1 MQTLWQNLRYGAGAF
16 IKPVAVALLAALALA
31 LSLGAAQSV
40 PQSPRRLLPDGYV
53 KVEGAA
59 TDSATGLPKRILH
72 RAGGITLVLIPAGE
86 FMMGSPPD
94 EAERMGDEDRHR
106 RIIRRPFYISETEV
120 TVAQFRRFVAATK
133 YKTDAEAGTPL
144 DAHRTGSFAAVPH
157 GDREWSLIANW
168 RYPFPNL
175 REYRRRDDHPVV
187 HVSWNDAQRFC
198 AHFGFQL
205 PTEAQWE
212 YAARA
217 GSQTSYFWGDRAEDG
232 VGFAN
237 VNDEQAR
244 RRFKDTGRTLLFDDG
259 AALVTKVGSYRPN
272 AWGLYDMVG
281 NVLEW
286 VEDAYVH
293 CYPGD
298 GADESAATGNG
309 SDGGDGK
316 TGRVLRGGSWLDSP
330 SYLRSAARVT
340 MEEAA
345 RRDFI
350 GFRVVKR
357 LEP

>member
-1 MQTLWQNLRYGAGAF
+1 MQTLWQDLRYGAGVF
-16 IKPVAVALLAALALA
+16 IKQPALALLAALALA

-40 PQSPRRLLPDGYV
+40 AQSPSRLLPDGYV
-53 KVEGAA
+53 KAKGAA
-59 TDSATGLPKRILH
+59 TDSATGLPKRVLH
-72 RAGGITLVLIPAGE
+72 RASGVTLVLIPAGE
-86 FMMGSPPD
+86 FSMGSPTG
-94 EAERMGDEDRHR
+94 EAERMDGEDQHR
-106 RIIRRPFYISETEV
+106 RIIHQPFYLGETEV

-144 DAHRTGSFAAVPH
+144 DAHRVGSFAALPH
-157 GDREWSLIANW
+157 GDRTWSLLANW
-168 RYPFPNL
+168 RNPFPNL
-175 REYRRRDDHPVV
+175 PEYRRRDEHPVV

-205 PTEAQWE
+205 PTEAKWE

-217 GSQTSYFWGDRAEDG
+217 GSQTSYFWGDRAQDG
-232 VGFAN
+232 ADFAN

-244 RRFKDTGRTLLFDDG
+244 RRFKDTGQTLPFDDG
-259 AALVTKVGSYRPN
+259 AALVTNVRRYRPN

-298 GADESAATGNG
+298 GADESAATGDN
-309 SDGGDGK
+309 K
-316 TGRVLRGGSWLDSP
+316 AGRVLRGGSWLDSRT
-330 SYLRSAARVT
+330 YLRSAVRVT

-350 GFRVVKR
+350 GFRIVKR

>member
-1 MQTLWQNLRYGAGAF
+1 MQTLWQNLCGGACAL
-16 IKPVAVALLAALALA
+16 IRQPAMTLLAVLSLA
-31 LSLGAAQSV
+31 LSPGAAQSV
-40 PQSPRRLLPDGYV
+40 PQSSRRLLPDGYV
-53 KVEGAA
+53 KALGAA
-59 TDSATGLPKRILH
+59 TDSTTGLPKRILH
-72 RAGGITLVLIPAGE
+72 RASGVTLVLIPAGE
-86 FMMGSPPD
+86 FIMGSPPD
-94 EAERMGDEDRHR
+94 KAERMGDEDRHR
-106 RIIRRPFYISETEV
+106 RIIRQPFYLGETEV

-133 YKTDAEAGTPL
+133 YKTDAEAWTPL
-144 DAHRTGSFAAVPH
+144 DAHRVGSFAALLH
-157 GDREWSLIANW
+157 GDRAWSLVANW

-175 REYRRRDDHPVV
+175 PEYRRRDEHPVV

-217 GSQTSYFWGDRAEDG
+217 GSQTSYFWGDRAEEG
-232 VGFAN
+232 AGFAN

-244 RRFKDTGRTLLFDDG
+244 RRFKDAGQPLAFDDA
-259 AALVTKVGSYRPN
+259 AALVTNVRRYRPN
-272 AWGLYDMVG
+272 AWGFYDMAG

-298 GADESAATGNG
+298 GAGESAATGDN
-309 SDGGDGK
+309 K
-316 TGRVLRGGSWLDSP
+316 AGRVLRGGSWLDSP
-330 SYLRSAARVT
+330 PYLRSAVRVT
-340 MEEAA
+340 MEEVA

-350 GFRVVKR
+350 GFRVAKR